1 MILSDREIQA
11 TLTREAAIIEPPPS
25 PKAWSSTAVDLTLD
39 KELRQWVSLS
49 NSNVEAVVCPGNKE
63 YNYST
68 LVNKHTRIINLAES
82 SHDLLLK
89 QGGNKALTFWPGA
102 GIALTG
108 VEHIDAEGPHLRG

>member
-68 LVNKHTRIINLAES
+68 LVNKHTRIINLAER
-82 SHDLLLK
+82 SHDLPPHGFVL
-89 QGGNKALTFWPGA
+89 GWT
-102 GIALTG
+102 
-108 VEHIDAEGPHLRG
+108 VERIKLPHRARI